1 MAKRRRTTPT
11 TTTEILPDA
20 ILVGVANYL
29 SKPSRV
35 LFALA
40 VTKHSSSSSSSS
52 SDKGDF
58 WQPTET
64 SNAVISGE
72 QWDTLD
78 FGDIEKDLAA
88 KLTDDN
94 IRDILACVD
103 AANKL
108 KVLKLAAV
116 SILLDVDWI
125 YCVQLR

>member
-40 VTKHSSSSSSSS
+40 VTKHSSSSSSS

-103 AANKL
+103 AANKCY
-108 KVLKLAAV
+108 KVCGNVA
-116 SILLDVDWI
+116 DEEI
-125 YCVQLR
+125 YSKMQ